1 MDTIDRILKLM
12 ENHQMKQADLA
23 RVAGARSSSVSDWF
37 NRKSSSYTKYL
48 DKIAKHFGVTV
59 DYLMTGETNTDET
72 PYYIN
77 DDAREIAEELAQN
90 PNLHILFDTAR
101 GVSAEDLQ
109 FVIDMVKRL
118 KQDSE

>member
-1 MDTIDRILKLM
+1 MDTIDRILILM

-59 DYLMTGETNTDET
+59 DYLMTGVTNTDET

>member
-1 MDTIDRILKLM
+1 MDTIDRILILM

-59 DYLMTGETNTDET
+59 DYLMTGKTNTDET

>member
-1 MDTIDRILKLM
+1 MGIYERIKEVCEEKGFSINRLEKELSFP
-12 ENHQMKQADLA
+12 
-23 RVAGARSSSVSDWF
+23 RSSISKY
-37 NRKSSSYTKYL
+37 NTSSPSIDKVQ
-48 DKIAKHFGVTV
+48 KIAEHLDVTV
-59 DYLMTGETNTDET
+59 DYLMSRESKTDET

-77 DDAREIAEELAQN
+77 DEAREIAEELALN